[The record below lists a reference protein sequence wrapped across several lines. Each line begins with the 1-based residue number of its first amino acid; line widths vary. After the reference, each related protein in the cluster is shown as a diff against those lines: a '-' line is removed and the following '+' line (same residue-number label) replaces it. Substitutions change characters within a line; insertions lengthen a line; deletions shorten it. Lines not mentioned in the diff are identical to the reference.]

1 MARISPDGSIV
12 APPQVL
18 TTPKTDGRRRLSDW
32 LGAFLDYTQQLNCPT
47 EFLQWVGLSTLAG
60 AAQRKIFMDNP
71 AFFAYTNMYVL
82 LVGPPGSG
90 KTTAIRAG
98 RKLLKKIP
106 TINMSPEAPS
116 VVGIMQEFD
125 DIKKIQKDHQSL
137 NAFIGEFGSLFENA
151 QETMTGFLTTIYDC
165 DDDYTKRTRV
175 GGKEHI
181 PFPWLNLVGGTTHTW
196 LGDNL
201 KKSAVEGGLI
211 ARIVVVNYDDIVIKT
226 SYPRWTP
233 ELRRLE
239 EYLIHD
245 LAHISA
251 IAGQFDF
258 EGGFEGEAFAWF
270 DEWVL
275 NRDKR
280 FPKVAD
286 NRTQGYYVRKHVHM
300 LKVALAL
307 SLSKSDQLVLTQ
319 ERLETSLNFLNAIE
333 PGMSSAFSAVG
344 GNIYATEIQR
354 VEKLLRQAGPSGLTY
369 ADLVAATYHNME
381 QRQLDATLTTLRSMN
396 KIAGAQTTGFKIN
409 G

>member
-1 MARISPDGSIV
+1 MARIQPDGSV
-12 APPQVL
+12 VQAPQVKL
-18 TTPKTDGRRRLSDW
+18 TPKTDGKRRLTDW
-32 LGAFLDYTQQLNCPT
+32 LGAFLDYTSQLNCPDD
-47 EFLQWVGLSTLAG
+47 FLRWVGLSTIAG

-71 AFFAYTNMYVL
+71 AFFAYTNMYVN

-106 TINMSPEAPS
+106 SINMSPEAPS
-116 VVGIMQEFD
+116 VVGLMQEFN
-125 DIKKIQKDHQSL
+125 DIKNLQKDHQSL
-137 NAFIGEFGSLFENA
+137 NAFIGEMSSLFENA

-181 PFPWLNLVGGTTHTW
+181 PFPWLNLIAGTTHTW

-201 KKSAVEGGLI
+201 TKSAVEGGLV
-211 ARIVVVNYDDIVIKT
+211 ARTIFVNFDDIVLKT

-233 ELRRLE
+233 ELRKLE

-251 IAGQFDF
+251 ISGQFDF
-258 EGGFEGEAFAWF
+258 EAGFDGPAFAWF
-270 DEWVL
+270 DQWVL
-275 NRDKR
+275 NKEGR
-280 FPKVAD
+280 FPKIAD
-286 NRTQGYYVRKHVHM
+286 NRTQGYFVRKHVHM
-300 LKVALAL
+300 LKVCMSL
-307 SLSKSDQLVLTQ
+307 SLSVSDTLVLTE
-319 ERLETSLNFLNAIE
+319 ERLRLALGFLDAIE
-333 PGMSSAFSAVG
+333 PGMAKAFSAVG

-354 VEKLLRQAGPSGLTY
+354 VEKLILQAGTHGLTY
-369 ADLVAATYHNME
+369 ADLVAHTFHNME
-381 QRQLDATLTTLRSMN
+381 QRQLDATLTTLRSMGRI
-396 KIAGAQTTGFKIN
+396 KGDTTQGYRTN